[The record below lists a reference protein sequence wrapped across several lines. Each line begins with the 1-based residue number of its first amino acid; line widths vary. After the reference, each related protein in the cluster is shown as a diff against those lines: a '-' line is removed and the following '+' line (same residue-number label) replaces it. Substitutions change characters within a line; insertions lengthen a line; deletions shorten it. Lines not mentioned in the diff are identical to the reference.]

1 MPLPFFQRF
10 KEMNQVA
17 RIGDNNPP
25 SELEHLPAVLSERY
39 QQQLEHAAALVVDSQ
54 DVPPQIADEE
64 TAGLVAD
71 YVKQVT
77 DSFKAIEALRVAE
90 KAPHLA
96 AERAVDGYFKPV
108 TDALNAAKRKA
119 LKPLDDYAQRKAD
132 AERRRRAEEA
142 DLARKKEREEA
153 ELARKAAAANQPATA
168 AAAQEDAQRS
178 AAQAQVL
185 EKAAA
190 KPAAEMSRVRG
201 SSGALASVTTR
212 WVGEITDFDTLDRGA
227 LLAFIPREVWQQA
240 LNAYVSAG
248 GRSLAGAVI
257 LEKQQ
262 TVVR

>member
-1 MPLPFFQRF
+1 
-10 KEMNQVA
+10 MNQIA

-25 SELEHLPAVLSERY
+25 SELEHLPGILSERY
-39 QQQLEHAAALVVDSQ
+39 QQQLQHAAALVTDSQ
-54 DVPPQIADEE
+54 DVPANIADEE

-108 TDALNAAKRKA
+108 TDALAAAKRKA

-168 AAAQEDAQRS
+168 AAARHRRRYWKRQQQNRQRKCHGF
-178 AAQAQVL
+178 AAVRARWPQLQRAGL
-185 EKAAA
+185 EK
-190 KPAAEMSRVRG
+190 
-201 SSGALASVTTR
+201 
-212 WVGEITDFDTLDRGA
+212 
-227 LLAFIPREVWQQA
+227 
-240 LNAYVSAG
+240 
-248 GRSLAGAVI
+248 
-257 LEKQQ
+257 
-262 TVVR
+262 